1 MATQWQTFPIQFGGG
16 LISNLSPL
24 QHGMTAIGSASILQN
39 FEPTLDGGYKKV
51 LGYQKL
57 ADVAVTGTGAVQ
69 GLAIVPEIGVEKAI
83 AVRNGIYY
91 EINANDA
98 TPAWASLGTAPD
110 TNLSKIRKENYTFT
124 GTQKI
129 VFVDGVNY
137 PAYYDVTAGSL
148 TYLTGSGTG
157 NTAVENASFVI
168 LYKSTLFF
176 AVDTELVFTAPYAD
190 TDFDPANG
198 AGSINVASTITGMAV
213 YRNSLVVFCTDKIVQ
228 ITGSSAAD
236 FSLSTVTDDIGCL
249 EPDTIQEVGG
259 DVMFLAPDGVRTLSS
274 TERIGD
280 FGLDVTSKNIR
291 PTLNKQR
298 ATSTNFTSYVIRE
311 KAQYRLFSYASTERA
326 NVAKGVLATK
336 FIDQG
341 GQGFQWAELKG
352 YKVYVCDSLLVDD
365 NELIYAANEDG
376 YVYRHEVGSNR
387 DSGNIDAIFESAY
400 MPINDPQVRKTFY
413 KLDLYL
419 KPEGA
424 FTCDA
429 SIKLDRNDANVIQPA
444 AFTITGTGGGAVF
457 GSTESIFGT
466 SLYSSPNDETYKN
479 NLIGSGKTVALRI
492 EDNSANA
499 SFTLDTAI
507 LEFTTEDRQ

>member
-57 ADVAVTGTGAVQ
+57 ADVAVTGTGVVQ
-69 GLAIVPEIGVEKAI
+69 GIAVIPESGSQKAI

-98 TPAWASLGTAPD
+98 TPAWTSLGTAPD
-110 TNLSKIRKENYTFT
+110 TNISKVRKTNYNFT
-124 GTQKI
+124 GTEKI

-137 PAYYDVTAGSL
+137 PAYYDVSAGTL

-157 NTAVENASFVI
+157 NTAVEDASFVT

-176 AVDTELVFTAPYAD
+176 AVGTELVFTAPYTD
-190 TDFDPANG
+190 TDFDPASG
-198 AGSINVASTITGMAV
+198 AGSINVASPITGMAV
-213 YRNSLVVFCTDKIVQ
+213 YRESLIVFCTDKIVR
-228 ITGSSAAD
+228 ITGSTSAD
-236 FSLSTVTDDIGCL
+236 FTLTPITDDIGCL

-298 ATSTNFTSYVIRE
+298 ATATGFTSYVIRE
-311 KAQYRLFSYASTERA
+311 KAQYRLFSYSSTERA
-326 NVAKGVLATK
+326 SVAKGVLATK

-352 YKVYVCDSLLVDD
+352 YKVYVADSVLVDD
-365 NELIYAANEDG
+365 NEIIYTANEDG
-376 YVYRHEVGSNR
+376 YVYRHEVGTNR
-387 DSGNIDAIFESAY
+387 DTANIDAIFESAY

-419 KPEGA
+419 KPEGS
-424 FTCDA
+424 FNCSA
-429 SIKLDRNDANVIQPA
+429 SIKLDRNDANTIQPA
-444 AFTITGTGGGAVF
+444 AFTITGTGGGAVY

-466 SLYSSPNDETYKN
+466 SLYSSPGDETYKN
-479 NLIGSGKTVALRI
+479 NLIGSGRTVALRI
-492 EDNSANA
+492 EDNSTNA

>member
-24 QHGMTAIGSASILQN
+24 QHGMSNIGSASILQN

-57 ADVAVTGTGAVQ
+57 ANAEVTGTGSIQ
-69 GLAIVPEIGVEKAI
+69 GLAIIPEVGVEKAI

-98 TPAWASLGTAPD
+98 TPAWTSLGTAPD
-110 TNLSKIRKENYTFT
+110 TNITKVRKENYTFT
-124 GTQKI
+124 GTKKI

-137 PAYYDVTAGSL
+137 PAYYDVTAGTL

-157 NTAVENASFVI
+157 NASVENASFVL

-176 AVDTELVFTAPYAD
+176 AVGTELVFTAPYAD
-190 TDFDPANG
+190 TDFNPANG

-213 YRNSLVVFCTDKIVQ
+213 YRNSLIVFCNDRIVQ
-228 ITGSSAAD
+228 ISGSSAAD
-236 FSLSTVTDDIGCL
+236 FTLNTVTDDIGCL

-280 FGLDVTSKNIR
+280 FGLDVTSRIIR
-291 PTLNKQR
+291 PTLNKQKAT
-298 ATSTNFTSYVIRE
+298 ATSFTSYVIRE

-352 YKVYVCDSLLVDD
+352 YKVYVCDSLLINDI
-365 NELIYAANEDG
+365 ELIYAANEDG

-387 DSGNIDAIFESAY
+387 DSNNIDAIFESAY
-400 MPINDPQVRKTFY
+400 MPVNDPQVRKTFY

-419 KPEGA
+419 KPEGL
-424 FTCDA
+424 FTCSA

-444 AFTITGTGGGAVF
+444 AFTVTGTGGGAVF

-466 SLYSSPNDETYKN
+466 SLYTSPNDETYKN